1 MGLSHLD
8 HYNIEVV
15 NLDETIKFYCDVLG
29 LKQGFR
35 PPIARPGAWL
45 YAESGHPSIHL
56 LADSGNTKSN
66 TGCLHHICF
75 AATDKAKVRDRLVAA
90 GIPFNVVVLP
100 RVNNTQFFMQD
111 PNGINVEL
119 NFPPEE
125 TTPEDVE
132 AMNRQRAAQAPA
144 TANQ

>member
-15 NLDETIKFYCDVLG
+15 DLDETVKFYCELLG

-45 YAESGHPSIHL
+45 YAENGHPSIHL
-56 LADSGNTKSN
+56 LADADKSKAS

-75 AATDKAKVRDRLVAA
+75 AATGKEGIRARLTDA

-125 TTPEDVE
+125 TTPEDVAIME
-132 AMNRQRAAQAPA
+132 RQRGKTP
-144 TANQ
+144 